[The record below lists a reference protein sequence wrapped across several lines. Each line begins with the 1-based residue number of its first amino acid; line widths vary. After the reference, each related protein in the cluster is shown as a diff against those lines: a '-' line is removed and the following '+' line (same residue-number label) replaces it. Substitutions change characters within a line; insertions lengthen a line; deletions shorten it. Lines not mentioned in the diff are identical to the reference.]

1 MTTIMVVDDDAH
13 IRELVGLFLK
23 GEGLEIVEKKNGSDA
38 WEYYTNHSVDL
49 VIVDIM
55 MPEMDGWELCRRLRE
70 AGDKPIL
77 MITAR
82 NEAEDKIKGFQLG
95 TDDYMSKPFEPREMV
110 MRVKALLKRYRIAT
124 SHIVKL
130 GRVILDKRSY
140 QVLFSDR
147 SEEWTL
153 PLKEFE
159 LLYKL
164 ASYPSQIFTRDMLIR
179 DIWGYEYFGDERTV
193 DTHIKRLR
201 DRFREYTEDFQII
214 TLRGMGYRM
223 EVYRD

>member
-13 IRELVGLFLK
+13 IRELVGMFLK
-23 GEGLEIVEKKNGSDA
+23 GEGLEIVEKINGSDA

-82 NEAEDKIKGFQLG
+82 NESEDKIRGFQLG